1 MNMKFHTKLL
11 SLLIAVLICVSLCAA
26 TPAHAA
32 DSAILAATD
41 IQTRQ
46 DEDFTTTLYIPNGA
60 NICDL
65 TVCLNYDPEL
75 ITLVSAS
82 TANAST
88 TVNTT
93 TEGTIIVAF
102 GAGSNT
108 VKDTKLVDLT
118 FHVDAFAG
126 IGSYD
131 FLTVNQSF
139 DNTASRVDDLT
150 GAYED
155 VTVTASIPALVL
167 YEMGDVNLDKKV
179 NTRDVSILKRHLTY
193 LATSPVLTDF
203 HLRIADAEKDGT
215 VNMRDV
221 ARIMRR
227 CAYYMDDVYGDRLN
241 IYFYNADGSQFAI
254 KSVVYGGDLTRPPT
268 VPTLEN
274 YEDGRWSASPD
285 SYVVP
290 DLTDITADLKL
301 YAVYGEY
308 QSDAIAYYKQQLTA
322 KYYSGDL
329 PTGLTGTM
337 LLDSTMNYQAGY
349 HAEIIWQSSN
359 SYILNGTTG
368 EFNKPPYA
376 TEVVLT
382 AVITSYDADNVI
394 EAQDTIDF
402 VYQVG
407 GIYATP
413 SKDEIAQWV
422 HKFLKNEDGEY
433 LINYNVDL
441 PRCVSDEHFQGN
453 TNNFEVRLDWVC
465 QITNEDGSISEFP
478 ISEISRTTNPQNI
491 DLIATISFNG
501 KPLEDDGKVYVD
513 DIWVSAI
520 EQSEIK
526 SYIIEQIAQNVPTK
540 LSEGWELWDEDT
552 KYGTTIVWESG
563 NIEIGTIANNTVDIN
578 QSVVNGTLLPLKV
591 TVSYATK
598 NEVGETVQ
606 QEFTLNYTASVI
618 TDSTVLT
625 TNDIDPYLYD
635 ALLDALEKANGY
647 DGGVLT
653 TAALRAQEFVSLDL
667 TGYPQIT
674 NLMGLSYCTNLR
686 ALDISGLKI
695 TENMNQIATLS
706 KLEALIARG
715 CGLDSLSIGATAV
728 LDNAINLK
736 LLDLSDNNFTNL
748 DSVLAANTVYGQL
761 REVYLNNN
769 KITDISR
776 LANAPAL
783 SMLALSSNGLTT
795 EDLSQLKN
803 FPYLN
808 YLSLANNSIDSVE
821 PLATLTNLVELR
833 LQHNRITDVTALR
846 KLTHMKALYLNDNNI
861 SSGVEYLNTMTKLNV
876 LYLNDNSI
884 NSISSLTS
892 LTNLQAIN
900 VTNNPLLNDLN
911 VLKSSKDSLQE
922 IYAENNSLT
931 SFNFIEGMSNLR
943 VLMLSGNAVG
953 EADASTLL
961 TGHLSGLRKLQV
973 LTLSDKPLYDLNF
986 LANMPNLVR
995 LDVANC
1001 GLTALASDGTT
1012 SNIASI
1018 AARYAT
1024 LKVLDISNNDFHG
1037 AEDELLELKELSNL
1051 IILYADNTCD
1061 AVDITTLVKSMAQLG
1076 YVSMENC
1083 GVSDL
1088 SWMRSK
1094 YSLVY
1099 VDLVGNTVGNVDLG
1113 AQLSDDSLVTLR
1125 YLYLDSANPD
1135 ATFASW
1141 YHVGVSDIDLAME
1154 ELSLK
1159 GISTLSI
1166 GYLPLMEKLTYLNL
1180 ANTDLPDLIGTNE
1193 FDETFPITRYAALR
1207 ALDLS
1212 GLELDLS
1219 PVEKLPNLKTLWT
1232 VDVPS
1237 RMAFYKN
1244 NLHTLQRLHGKN
1256 VTGYLYD
1263 FSTLYAPVA
1272 QTEGTAILNLLDDFS
1287 CAITVAADGII
1298 SKNNPVLPSVI
1309 NDYEISWS
1317 VSNTDNYE
1325 IANNQIAVKSYENID
1340 DEVLTLTASITPYD
1354 DQEAVTRSFTIDVS
1368 ILRASAD
1375 TRSQYY
1381 LVDTTG
1387 FGNTLQR
1394 NDEFNYHIE
1403 LQTAEHP
1410 DFSVPV
1416 KPVVDAVDGIT
1427 YSYSAVLE
1435 NGETTPSPNFLEV
1448 QEGHHFKVLDNTP
1461 LNTTVTIT
1469 VELLHKV
1476 DGNIIVDD
1484 TITASFTVV
1493 ERSYTVTY
1501 VPNGGTV
1508 TDANGL
1514 VITSQKKAEESNLF
1528 EGITVARTGYIFDG
1542 WYTDEALNQLFWAE
1556 GDGDMA
1562 MPAQDLTLYAKWT
1575 AHSFNL
1581 YFDANGGTV
1590 EEASRLILC
1599 DTAFGELPT
1608 PTRAG
1613 FTFGGWFT
1621 SDGTEITKD
1630 TTMATADDITVT
1642 AKWTVI
1648 PYTVKWNTGTG
1659 YTISVKR
1666 TASPN
1671 GNGSIDT
1678 LTSGATVYY
1687 GDELSITYT
1696 ATTGYSLNTKGST
1709 TVTVTGDVTSDT
1721 IYATATANS
1730 YTYNIKYVSVNG
1742 TNLGTSTVT
1751 YKYGTSNTI
1760 TPKAI
1765 TGYTTPAAQTV
1776 VWDST
1781 SAKTITFTYG
1791 IEPVATTQQVASGTW
1806 WYYSS
1811 TTGITYVT
1819 KVQYQNRTANSV
1831 QIRVMWT
1838 NTLTNGRYGYAQT
1851 FNASSNGVGTGNV
1864 TICSASTWNTGAT
1877 GARSETAYSG
1887 WITVPVNTTN
1897 KTSITIS
1904 GKYDDPIRD
1913 AVSWSGVYTIPA
1925 Y

>member
-1 MNMKFHTKLL
+1 MNMKFSMKLL
-11 SLLIAVLICVSLCAA
+11 SLLIAALICVGLFGA
-26 TPAHAA
+26 TPATAA
-32 DSAILAATD
+32 DGTILAATP

-46 DEDFTTTLYIPNGA
+46 DEEFTTTLYIPDGA

-65 TVCLNYDPEL
+65 TVCLNYDPQL
-75 ITLVSAS
+75 ITLVKAT

-88 TVNTT
+88 TVNTST
-93 TEGTIIVAF
+93 PGTIILAF
-102 GAGSNT
+102 GSGSNT
-108 VKDTKLVDLT
+108 VKDTNLVDLT
-118 FHVDAFAG
+118 FRVDAFAG

-131 FLTVNQSF
+131 FLTVNEQF

-155 VTVTASIPALVL
+155 VTVSASIPALVL
-167 YEMGDVNLDKKV
+167 YEMGDVNLDQKV
-179 NTRDVSILKRHLTY
+179 NTRDVSILKRHLTF
-193 LATSPVLTDF
+193 LPTSPALTDF
-203 HLRIADAEKDGT
+203 HLRIADAEKDGN

-227 CAYYMDDVYGDRLN
+227 CAFYLDDVYGDRLN
-241 IYFYNADGSQFAI
+241 ITFYNADGSQFAV
-254 KSVVYGGDLTRPPT
+254 KSVVYGGDLTRLPA

-274 YEDGRWSASPD
+274 YEEGRWSASPD

-290 DLTDITADLKL
+290 DLTDITTSLKL
-301 YAVYGEY
+301 YAVYGQY

-337 LLDSTMNYQAGY
+337 DLDDTMNYQSGY
-349 HAEIIWQSSN
+349 HAEFIWQSSN

-376 TEVVLT
+376 TELVLT

-407 GIYATP
+407 GIYSTP
-413 SKDEIAQWV
+413 SKDEIAQWI
-422 HKFLKNEDGEY
+422 HKFLKNKDGEY
-433 LINYNVDL
+433 LINYNVEL
-441 PRCVSDEHFQGN
+441 PRRVSDEHFQGN
-453 TNNFEVRLDWVC
+453 TNNFEVRLDWQC
-465 QITNEDGSISEFP
+465 EITNEDGSISVYP
-478 ISEISRTTNPQNI
+478 ISEISRTTDPQNI
-491 DLIATISFNG
+491 DLIATITFNG
-501 KPLEDDGKVYVD
+501 KPLEDDGKVYID
-513 DIWVSAI
+513 DVTVTAI

-526 SYIIEQIAQNVPTK
+526 NYIIEQIAQNVPTK

-552 KYGTTIVWESG
+552 KYGTTIVWQTG
-563 NIEIGTIANNTVDIN
+563 NVEIATIANNTVDIN
-578 QSVVNGTLLPLKV
+578 QSVVNGTLLPLEV
-591 TVSYATK
+591 TVSYGTK
-598 NEVGETVQ
+598 NEQGETVQ
-606 QEFTLNYTASVI
+606 QAFTLSYTASVI
-618 TDSTVLT
+618 TDSTVLS
-625 TNDIDPYLYD
+625 TNDIDQYLYQ
-635 ALLDALEKANGY
+635 ALLDALEKANGF
-647 DGGVLT
+647 DGTTLT

-667 TGYPQIT
+667 SGYPQIT
-674 NLMGLSYCTNLR
+674 DLKGLSYCTNLR
-686 ALDISGLKI
+686 ALNISGLKI
-695 TENMNQIATLS
+695 TDNLNQIATLS
-706 KLEALIARG
+706 KLEALIAKD
-715 CGLDSLSIGATAV
+715 CGLSSFSVGATAV

-736 LLDLSDNNFTNL
+736 LLDLSNNNFTNL
-748 DSVLAANTVYGQL
+748 DSVLSAKTTYGQL

-769 KITDISR
+769 RITDISR

-783 SMLALSSNGLTT
+783 TMLALSNNGLTT
-795 EDLSQLKN
+795 EDLSQLAN

-808 YLSLANNSIDSVE
+808 YLSLANNQIDSVE

-833 LQHNRITDVTALR
+833 LQHNQITDVTPLR
-846 KLTHMKALYLNDNNI
+846 KLVFMNALYLNDNQI
-861 SSGVEYLNTMTKLNV
+861 SKGVEYLNTMTKLKV
-876 LYLNDNSI
+876 LYLNDNHI
-884 NSISSLTS
+884 NSISALTS
-892 LTNLQAIN
+892 LSNLEAIN
-900 VTNNPLLNDLN
+900 VTNNPMLNDLN
-911 VLKSSKDSLQE
+911 VLKSSKATLQE
-922 IYAENNSLT
+922 IYAENNAIT
-931 SFNFIEGMSNLR
+931 SFNFIEGMTNLR
-943 VLMLSGNAVG
+943 VLMLSGNAKG

-961 TGHLSGLRKLQV
+961 TGHLSGLKNLQV

-986 LANMPNLVR
+986 LAHMPKLVR

-1001 GLTALASDGTT
+1001 GLTASTADGD
-1012 SNIASI
+1012 SNIQSI
-1018 AARYAT
+1018 ANLYGT
-1024 LKVLDISNNDFHG
+1024 LKVLDISNNNFHG
-1037 AEDELLELKELSNL
+1037 SEQELLDMKEMSNL
-1051 IILYADNTCD
+1051 MILYADNICSN
-1061 AVDITTLVKSMAQLG
+1061 VDISTLVKSMPLR
-1076 YVSMENC
+1076 YLSMENC

-1088 SWMRSK
+1088 SWMRNK
-1094 YSLVY
+1094 YDLVF
-1099 VDLVGNTVGNVDLG
+1099 VDLVGNTVDHVDLG
-1113 AQLSDDSLVTLR
+1113 AQLSDNSLVTLE
-1125 YLYLDSANPD
+1125 YLYLDSANPN

-1141 YHVGVSDIDLAME
+1141 YNVGVSNIDLAMK

-1180 ANTDLPDLIGTNE
+1180 ANTNLPDLIGTNE
-1193 FDETFPITRYAALR
+1193 FGEIFPITRFTALQK
-1207 ALDLS
+1207 LDLS
-1212 GLELDLS
+1212 GLQLDLA
-1219 PVEKLPNLKTLWT
+1219 PVEELPNLTTLWA

-1237 RMAFYKN
+1237 RKMFYKD
-1244 NLHTLQRLHGKN
+1244 NLHTLQRLYGKHI
-1256 VTGYLYD
+1256 TGYLYD
-1263 FSTLYAPVA
+1263 YSTLYAPVA
-1272 QTEGTAILNLLDDFS
+1272 KTEGDAILNLLPDFS
-1287 CAITVAADGII
+1287 CDIIVAADGVI
-1298 SKNNPVLPSVI
+1298 SKNNPVLPQSI
-1309 NDYEISWS
+1309 NDYTITWTIN
-1317 VSNTDNYE
+1317 NTDNYE
-1325 IANNQIAVKSYENID
+1325 IADNRIAVKSYENID

-1354 DQEAVTRSFTIDVS
+1354 DQEAVERNFTINAA

-1375 TRSQYY
+1375 TRSKYY

-1387 FGNTLQR
+1387 FGETLQR
-1394 NDEFNYHIE
+1394 SDEFNYHID
-1403 LQTAEHP
+1403 LQTADHP
-1410 DFSVPV
+1410 EFSVPV
-1416 KPVVDAVDGIT
+1416 KPVVDSIA
-1427 YSYSAVLE
+1427 YSYSAVLA
-1435 NGETTPSPNFLEV
+1435 NGETSPSPNFLEE
-1448 QEGHHFKVLDNTP
+1448 QANHRFKVLDSTP
-1461 LNTTVTIT
+1461 LNTTITIT
-1469 VELLHKV
+1469 VELLHMV
-1476 DGNIIVDD
+1476 DGQTIVDD
-1484 TITASFTVV
+1484 TVTATFTVV

-1514 VITSQKKAEESNLF
+1514 VITSQKKAEESSIF
-1528 EGITVARTGYIFDG
+1528 EGITVARTGYLFDG
-1542 WYTDEALNQLFWAE
+1542 WYTDEALTQLYWKE
-1556 GDGDMA
+1556 GDGVKA

-1613 FTFGGWFT
+1613 FTFDGWFT

-1648 PYTVKWNTGTG
+1648 PYTVKWSTGTG

-1678 LTSGATVYY
+1678 LTSGDTVYY

-1696 ATTGYSLNTKGST
+1696 ATTGYSLNTKGSS
-1709 TVTVTGDVTSDT
+1709 TVTVTGNVTSDT

-1742 TNLGTSTVT
+1742 TNLGSSTVT
-1751 YKYGTSNTI
+1751 YKYGTTNTI
-1760 TPKAI
+1760 TPNAFN
-1765 TGYTTPAAQTV
+1765 GYITPAAQTV

-1781 SAKTITFTYG
+1781 TAKTITFTYG
-1791 IEPVATTQQVASGTW
+1791 IDPVSTTQQVASGTW

-1811 TTGITYVT
+1811 TTSITYVT

-1851 FNASSNGVGTGNV
+1851 FNATSNGVGTGNV

-1877 GARSETAYSG
+1877 GARSQTAYSG